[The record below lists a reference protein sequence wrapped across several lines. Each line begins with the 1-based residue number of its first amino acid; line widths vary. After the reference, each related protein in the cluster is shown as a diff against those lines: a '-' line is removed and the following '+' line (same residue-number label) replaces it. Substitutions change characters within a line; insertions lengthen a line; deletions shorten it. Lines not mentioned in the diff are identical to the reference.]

1 MVNKCE
7 CIYISG
13 TLNSKNILNKAQS
26 IHQSNRLNILSKN
39 DANYFLELILF
50 INLQS
55 LEDLKNIFSFVR
67 LHKKKY
73 IVLLFKKRNFLGI
86 LSPT

>member
-1 MVNKCE
+1 M
-7 CIYISG
+7 
-13 TLNSKNILNKAQS
+13 T
-26 IHQSNRLNILSKN
+26 
-39 DANYFLELILF
+39 NYFLELILF

-73 IVLLFKKRNFLGI
+73 IVLLFKKRNFFGLFEPYLASEPLTPETCFEDVSNLYGF
-86 LSPT
+86 